1 MEEWKEYRV
10 AEVIEEISMGPFGSN
25 IKVDNFIDAGVPVL
39 NGSNLQGFKL
49 NEDSFNYVSQEKADS
64 LGKANAHKGDIV
76 ITHRGTLGQIVYIP
90 EESKFDQ
97 YLISQSQFRLKLKKD
112 VIRPDFFVYF
122 FHTRL
127 GQHRILMN
135 ASQVGVP
142 ALARPTSTFK
152 EVLVPVPKMEVQNK
166 IMDILHSLDDKIEV
180 NRRINKNLEQQA
192 QALFKSWF
200 VDFEPF
206 KDQPFVESELG
217 MIPQGWRVQEAQEV
231 FSINIGKT
239 PPRKESEWFSESNED
254 NVWVSIADMGSCGTF
269 ISDSS
274 EYLTDEAVK
283 RFNIQIVEKD
293 SILLSFKLTVG
304 RVAIA
309 DTRLTTN
316 EAIARFIL
324 PEKSYREFLYLY
336 LKQYKYGNLGST
348 SSIATAVNSKTI
360 KGMKL
365 LIPNAEMIE
374 RFSNNTSPLFEQIR
388 TIQQESRRL
397 AELRDTLL
405 PRLMSG
411 ELKVNDVD
419 A

>member
-1 MEEWKEYRV
+1 
-10 AEVIEEISMGPFGSN
+10 
-25 IKVDNFIDAGVPVL
+25 
-39 NGSNLQGFKL
+39 
-49 NEDSFNYVSQEKADS
+49 
-64 LGKANAHKGDIV
+64 
-76 ITHRGTLGQIVYIP
+76 
-90 EESKFDQ
+90 
-97 YLISQSQFRLKLKKD
+97 
-112 VIRPDFFVYF
+112 
-122 FHTRL
+122 
-127 GQHRILMN
+127 
-135 ASQVGVP
+135 
-142 ALARPTSTFK
+142 
-152 EVLVPVPKMEVQNK
+152 
-166 IMDILHSLDDKIEV
+166 
-180 NRRINKNLEQQA
+180 
-192 QALFKSWF
+192 
-200 VDFEPF
+200 
-206 KDQPFVESELG
+206 
-217 MIPQGWRVQEAQEV
+217 MIPQKWRVQEAQEV

-239 PPRKESEWFSESNED
+239 PPRKESEWFTVSSED

-283 RFNIQIVEKD
+283 RFNIQMVEKD

-405 PRLMSG
+405 PKLMSG
-411 ELKVNDVD
+411 EINVNEVKL
-419 A
+419 